1 MIIGHWE
8 IDNFMSTIY
17 ILWFRQ
23 LKRFVRTRTRIIGAL
38 GQPII
43 FLLAIGFG
51 LNPVFQKAE
60 GGNYIQFL
68 APGVIVMSV
77 LFTSIF
83 TGIEIIW
90 DKQFGF
96 LKETFVAPVPRWQI
110 LLGKVL
116 GGATVAM
123 IQGFLVFIITLIA
136 GFRPISW
143 FSLPLAFIFLF
154 LVAIVSATLGAA
166 MAVRLDDMQ
175 AFPLIFNFLVQPLFF
190 LSGAIFPL
198 KNLPLILDF
207 LTKINPFS
215 YGVDG
220 LRYAFSGVNAFS
232 PWTSALVLVGVFI
245 VLMGVG
251 VYQFSKVQL

>member
-1 MIIGHWE
+1 MRG
-8 IDNFMSTIY
+8 IY
-17 ILWFRQ
+17 ILWLRQ
-23 LKRFVRTRTRIIGAL
+23 LKRFIRKKASIVGAL

-51 LNPVFQKAE
+51 LNPIFQKAG

-68 APGVIVMSV
+68 APGIIVMTV

-83 TGIEIIW
+83 TGLEIIW

-96 LKETFVAPVPRWQI
+96 LKETLVAPVSRWEI

-123 IQGFLVFIITLIA
+123 AQGFMVFVITLVV
-136 GFRPISW
+136 GFRPYNW
-143 FSLPLAFIFLF
+143 FMVPLAFLYLC
-154 LVAIVSATLGAA
+154 LVAILSSAMGAA
-166 MAVRLDDMQ
+166 IAARLDDMQ
-175 AFPLIFNFLVQPLFF
+175 GFPLIFNFLVQPLFF

-198 KNLPLILDF
+198 NNLPPLLTLI
-207 LTKINPFS
+207 TRINPFS

-220 LRYAFSGVNAFS
+220 LRYAFNG
-232 PWTSALVLVGVFI
+232 VGVFSPLI
-245 VLMGVG
+245 SISVLAGVGLLFLGFG
-251 VYQFSKVQL
+251 VYQFSKIQL

>member
-1 MIIGHWE
+1 M
-8 IDNFMSTIY
+8 TAIY
-17 ILWFRQ
+17 ILWRRQ
-23 LKRFVRTRTRIIGAL
+23 LTRFVRTRSRIIGAL

-43 FLLAIGFG
+43 FLVAIGFG
-51 LNPVFQKAE
+51 LNPIFQKAG

-68 APGVIVMSV
+68 APGIIVMTV

-83 TGIEIIW
+83 TGLEIIW

-123 IQGFLVFIITLIA
+123 IQGFLVFAITLVA
-136 GFRPISW
+136 GFRPMHWS
-143 FSLPLAFIFLF
+143 SLPLAFLFLF
-154 LVAIVSATLGAA
+154 LVAMVSSTFGAA
-166 MAVRLDDMQ
+166 VAARLDDMQ
-175 AFPLIFNFLVQPLFF
+175 AFPLIFNFLVQPLFY

-198 KNLPLILDF
+198 KNLPMLMDF
-207 LTKINPFS
+207 ITKINPFS

-220 LRYAFSGVNAFS
+220 LRYAFSGVNVFS
-232 PWTSALVLVGVFI
+232 PWTSAAVLVGVFI
-245 VLMGVG
+245 ILMAFG